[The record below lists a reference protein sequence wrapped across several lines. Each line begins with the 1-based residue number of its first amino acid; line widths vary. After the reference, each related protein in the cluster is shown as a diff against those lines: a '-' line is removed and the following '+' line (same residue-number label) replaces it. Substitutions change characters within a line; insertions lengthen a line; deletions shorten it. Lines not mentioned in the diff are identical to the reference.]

1 MDCAKIGSMIR
12 MLRRE
17 REMTQRQLA
26 ERMNISD
33 KTVSKWE
40 RGLGLP
46 DISVLAQL
54 SEILGVGMDKLLS
67 GTLTENTFV
76 EGNMKKSRFYVC
88 AGCGNVVVS
97 TGNAEVSCCGRKL
110 SSLEMKKADADKKLH
125 AEVVEDEWYITA
137 PEKSM
142 TKEDYIS
149 FVAFLTGDSAHIVKQ
164 YPEWDMQ
171 VRFKKRGHGMLVW
184 YSEAEGLMYQ
194 LV

>member
-1 MDCAKIGSMIR
+1 MDCAKIGAMIR
-12 MLRRE
+12 RLRRE
-17 REMTQRQLA
+17 RNMTQRQLA
-26 ERMNISD
+26 EMMNLSD

-40 RGLGLP
+40 RGLGCP

-54 SEILGVGMDKLLS
+54 SEILGVGMDRLLA
-67 GTLTENTFV
+67 GVLPENAFV
-76 EGNMKKSRFYVC
+76 EGNMKKSKFYVC
-88 AGCGNVVVS
+88 EGCGNVVVS
-97 TGNAEVSCCGRKL
+97 TGNAEVACCGRKL
-110 SSLEMKKADADKKLH
+110 SPLEMKKADGDRKLSV
-125 AEVVEDEWYITA
+125 EIVEDEWYITA
-137 PEKSM
+137 PGRAM

-184 YSEAEGLMYQ
+184 YSAAEGLMYQ